1 MRALPLT
8 FVLLLAGSILACNG
22 GEAGPRSLRLEGIRP
37 LDSQGLF
44 LNEELVLTFSAPVDP
59 ASITRSSLAITS
71 TDGTRASGRWLTQ
84 GRILRFVPDPVL
96 RASLDDGGYLP
107 GTQYRLTCSGFP
119 HLDGLRGLSG
129 EPLSRGFKWNFTTV
143 EPGADTYLFD
153 DATPGS
159 AEPLLPRQAD
169 RLRGARIRP
178 WEPIVLTCMEPIDP
192 STLSDEDFELI
203 AYEPSTQRQG
213 DWFVSSD
220 APLGVPLP
228 LSVVLRSNDPQGS
241 QGALPCCELE
251 LHPREPLRPGVYD
264 MVPRQRLGLTDFHGN
279 PLPRRGSFSS
289 LRVRVAQPVGE
300 ASTRR
305 PSLPFLD
312 PSERS
317 PLAVPETDGLALWKG
332 GRVSIRYPAA
342 AGSGA
347 AGAIG
352 HGHQLTVPDVHAT
365 SVAIPPGQELSL
377 TPGTG
382 LRVLRAQR
390 GLRIGG
396 SLSRRLGPDI
406 HPRGPSEGEDPFLP
420 GETLSEWLL
429 RAGTEGWDW
438 TVIIAGGDLTVVGEI
453 DVDTPLLLVAG
464 GWIRASGLVRH
475 AKRQLW
481 LMGDGGGAQ
490 DLTASTPSL
499 VLDPPRTNP
508 LREDLR
514 VAVVSSPLPSAVRNY
529 EWTDVDAAGHDGRG
543 RWIVSFL
550 PPSGGCDAR
559 TAVGHPRL
567 LPSDGPLRVLV
578 VLEISAAKEPGE
590 PWDPPFVDYVDL
602 RWEEPD

>member
-1 MRALPLT
+1 MRAP
-8 FVLLLAGSILACNG
+8 FLLFISIVAGFFYACSG
-22 GEAGPRSLRLEGIRP
+22 GEVGPRSLRLEGIRP

-71 TDGTRASGRWLTQ
+71 VGGARATGRWLAQ

-107 GTQYRLTCSGFP
+107 GTEYRLTCSGFP
-119 HLDGLRGLSG
+119 RLDGLRGLSG
-129 EPLSRGFKWNFTTV
+129 EPLSQGFRWNFTTV
-143 EPGADTYLFD
+143 EPGADPYLFD
-153 DATPGS
+153 DVTPGS
-159 AEPLLPRQAD
+159 AQPLLPRQGD
-169 RLRGARIRP
+169 RLRGARVRP

-213 DWFVSSD
+213 DWFVPGE
-220 APLGVPLP
+220 AAFGAPLP

-241 QGALPCCELE
+241 HGAAPCCEVE
-251 LHPREPLRPGVYD
+251 LHPREPLRPGIYD
-264 MVPRQRLGLTDFHGN
+264 MVPRHRIGLTDFHGN

-289 LRVRVAQPVGE
+289 LRVHVEPPLEE

-305 PSLPFLD
+305 PSLPFLN
-312 PSERS
+312 PGERS
-317 PLAVPETDGLALWKG
+317 PLAVPGTDGLALWG
-332 GRVSIRYPAA
+332 GGHVSIRYPAA
-342 AGSGA
+342 AGSGSD
-347 AGAIG
+347 GSID
-352 HGHQLTVPDVHAT
+352 HGHRLTQPDVQAI
-365 SVAIPPGQELSL
+365 SVQVPAGEELVL
-377 TPGTG
+377 NPGTG

-390 GLRIGG
+390 GLNIAG

-406 HPRGPSEGEDPFLP
+406 HPTGPAEGEDPFLP
-420 GETLSEWLL
+420 GETLSDWLL
-429 RAGTEGWDW
+429 RAGAEGWDW
-438 TVIIAGGDLTVVGEI
+438 TVIVAGGDLTIIGDI

-464 GWIRASGLVRH
+464 GWIRASGVVRH

-508 LREDLR
+508 LREGLR
-514 VAVVSSPLPSAVRNY
+514 VAVVSSPLPSAVRDY
-529 EWTDVDAAGHDGRG
+529 EWTGVDVGGHDGAG

-550 PPSGGCDAR
+550 PPSGGIDAR

-567 LPSDGPLRVLV
+567 LPSGGQLRVLV
-578 VLEISAAKEPGE
+578 VLELPAAEGPGE

-602 RWEEPD
+602 SWEDPE